1 MQTNWLKKFGRA
13 QNILGPVKGQ
23 GIKVW
28 IFPHLLVPVVLEV
41 PQSEG
46 KSVQLARGACG
57 KK

>member
-41 PQSEG
+41 PQSEE
-46 KSVQLARGACG
+46 KSVQRVRGALG